1 MNEKLKVFV
10 TLPFDFEN
18 ARNLLINSTFEV
30 IINEELPLDRDSLLK
45 KSRGCHGIICYPT
58 QKIDKQFLD
67 FVGEQLKV
75 AKEKNYKLN
84 YFLINFKGNMY

>member
-18 ARNLLINSTFEV
+18 ARDVLINSGYEV
-30 IINEELPLDRDSLLK
+30 IINEELPLDRDTLLR
-45 KSRGCHGIICYPT
+45 KSRGCDGIICYPT

-67 FVGEQLKV
+67 FVGKKLKV
-75 AKEKNYKLN
+75 VK
-84 YFLINFKGNMY
+84 I